1 MKKSPLLTLLLTVA
15 LLFSLAD
22 PAAAASGKING
33 SVVNVRSGP
42 GTSYAASGSLYRD
55 AEVEILQQSNGWNQI
70 KYGSLTGWVSS
81 DLITPDITLK
91 VTSEYVNL
99 RSGPGTTYSIVG
111 QVTRGQTLTLL
122 DAVDNWYIVKTPTI
136 ARAYISA
143 SLVEKEGTAA
153 PSAPAPA
160 PTPVPA
166 TPAPTP
172 APTAPVAAPRVML
185 NGQQLSFD
193 VPPTIESGRTLVP
206 LRTIFEAMGAAV
218 NWNASSSTVTATK
231 GSSTIIL
238 PVGSRTATVN
248 GKNVTLDVPAKI
260 INSRTL
266 VPLRFVSESLGAQV
280 DWNNTERLVTIT
292 AQANSGKATTVTIK
306 EDQVNLRSGPGTDYG
321 KVATAQLGERM
332 DVLGESNGWY
342 QISRGGSRMWVAGWL
357 VNVAW
362 QEDGPSQPVTPAPE
376 PQPEPEPAPT
386 PKPEPIPEPA
396 PNAIN
401 LARSMDQNGFC
412 ITIKGNQRLN
422 GMSRNENGKLIYEF
436 KDMQI
441 TGLNYFK
448 EDLGIGSAIVRGK
461 NDGSDA
467 SVEIELPSG
476 LKYNITTENNGKTE
490 SIRIPNFIISFER
503 KAFGSNG
510 ERIVLTTM
518 APVQY
523 SGTLKDDRLEIKL
536 PNLQPGRVD
545 SSYNY
550 ASSLLKKATIEAEG
564 TATVITLTTSDL
576 GKYTFGQSGEGKIL
590 NILLAGKS
598 AVKPKSGIVVLDPGH
613 GGKDNGASGP
623 GGLHEKDVNLDVALQ
638 AGKLLQAKGIQVVYS
653 RTDDSYVYL
662 EDISAI
668 ANRANAD
675 VFVSIHCNSALT
687 STAGGT
693 ESYTFTSVDF
703 PELFLQQDERK
714 RLATLLQENLIAKLQ
729 RSNRGVK
736 EANFSV
742 LRNTQMPAALVEM
755 SFISNPTEEQ
765 LLASPDY
772 RARAAQ
778 AIADAISQ
786 YLAQ

>member
-1 MKKSPLLTLLLTVA
+1 MKKGPLLTLLLTFV
-15 LLFSLAD
+15 LLFSLAN

-42 GTSYAASGSLYRD
+42 GASYAVSGSLYRD
-55 AEVEILQQSNGWNQI
+55 TEVEILQQSNGWNQI

-91 VTSEYVNL
+91 VTGEYVNL

-122 DAVDNWYIVKTPTI
+122 DAVDNWYIIKTPTV

-143 SLVEKEGTAA
+143 SLVEKEGASA
-153 PSAPAPA
+153 PSAPAP
-160 PTPVPA
+160 TPAPA
-166 TPAPTP
+166 TPAPAP
-172 APTAPVAAPRVML
+172 APTAPAAAPRVML

-193 VPPTIESGRTLVP
+193 VPPIIENSRTLVP

-218 NWNASSSTVTATK
+218 NWNATSSTVTATK
-231 GSSTIIL
+231 GSATIIL
-238 PVGSRTATVN
+238 PVGSRVATVN
-248 GKNVTLDVPAKI
+248 GQNVTLDVPAKI
-260 INSRTL
+260 VNSRTL

-292 AQANSGKATTVTIK
+292 ARANSSKAVTVTIK
-306 EDQVNLRSGPGTDYG
+306 EDQVNLRSGPGTNYE

-357 VNVAW
+357 VNVAS
-362 QEDGPSQPVTPAPE
+362 QEDGPQ
-376 PQPEPEPAPT
+376 PQPEPEPEPT
-386 PKPEPIPEPA
+386 PQPEPTPEPA

-401 LARSMDQNGFC
+401 LARTMDANGFC

-441 TGLNYFK
+441 AGLNYFK

-461 NDGSDA
+461 NNGSDA

-518 APVQY
+518 APAQY

-590 NILLAGKS
+590 NILLVGKS

-623 GGLHEKDVNLDVALQ
+623 GGLHEKDANLDVALQ

>member
-1 MKKSPLLTLLLTVA
+1 MKKSLLLTILLTVV

-22 PAAAASGKING
+22 PAAAAGGKING

-42 GTSYAASGSLYRD
+42 GSSYAVSGSLYRD
-55 AEVEILQQSNGWNQI
+55 TEVEILQQSNGWDQI

-91 VTSEYVNL
+91 VTGEYVNL

-153 PSAPAPA
+153 PSAPAPIPA
-160 PTPVPA
+160 PA
-166 TPAPTP
+166 APAPTP
-172 APTAPVAAPRVML
+172 APTAPAAAPRVML

-206 LRTIFEAMGAAV
+206 LRTIFEAMGATV
-218 NWNASSSTVTATK
+218 NWNAASSTVTATK
-231 GSSTIIL
+231 GSSTITL
-238 PVGSRTATVN
+238 PVGSRAATVN
-248 GKNVTLDVPAKI
+248 GKNVSLDVPAKI
-260 INSRTL
+260 VNSRTL

-292 AQANSGKATTVTIK
+292 AQANSGKASTVTIK
-306 EDQVNLRSGPGTDYG
+306 EDQVNLRSGPGTNYE
-321 KVATAQLGERM
+321 KVATAQLGERI

-357 VNVAW
+357 VNVAS
-362 QEDGPSQPVTPAPE
+362 QEDGPQ
-376 PQPEPEPAPT
+376 PQPEPEPEPT
-386 PKPEPIPEPA
+386 PQPEPTPEPA
-396 PNAIN
+396 PNALN
-401 LARSMDQNGFC
+401 LARTMDANGFC

-441 TGLNYFK
+441 AGLNYFK
-448 EDLGIGSAIVRGK
+448 EDLGVGSAIVRGK

-490 SIRIPNFIISFER
+490 TIRIPNFIISFER
-503 KAFGSNG
+503 KTFGSNG

-518 APVQY
+518 APAQY
-523 SGTLKDDRLEIKL
+523 SGTLQDDRLEIKL

-550 ASSLLKKATIEAEG
+550 AGNLLKKATIEAEG

-638 AGKLLQAKGIQVVYS
+638 AGELLQAKGIQVVYS
-653 RTDDSYVYL
+653 RSDDSFVNL

-687 STAGGT
+687 STPGGT
-693 ESYTFTSVDF
+693 ESYTFTSINY

-729 RSNRGVK
+729 RTNRGVK
-736 EANFSV
+736 EENFSV
-742 LRNTQMPAALVEM
+742 LRNTQMPAALVEL

>member
-1 MKKSPLLTLLLTVA
+1 MKKSPLLTLLLTVV
-15 LLFSLAD
+15 LLFCLAD

-42 GTSYAASGSLYRD
+42 GTGYAVSGSLYRD
-55 AEVEILQQSNGWNQI
+55 TEVEILQQSNGWNQI

-91 VTSEYVNL
+91 VTGEYVNL

-122 DAVDNWYIVKTPTI
+122 DAVDNWYIIKTSTV

-143 SLVEKEGTAA
+143 SLVKKQGISA
-153 PSAPAPA
+153 PSAPALTPA
-160 PTPVPA
+160 PA

-172 APTAPVAAPRVML
+172 APTAPAAAPRVML

-206 LRTIFEAMGAAV
+206 LRAIFEAMGAAV
-218 NWNASSSTVTATK
+218 NWNAASSTVTATK

-238 PVGSRTATVN
+238 PVGARTATVN
-248 GKNVTLDVPAKI
+248 GQNVTLDVPAKI
-260 INSRTL
+260 VNSRTL

-292 AQANSGKATTVTIK
+292 AQ
-306 EDQVNLRSGPGTDYG
+306 
-321 KVATAQLGERM
+321 
-332 DVLGESNGWY
+332 
-342 QISRGGSRMWVAGWL
+342 
-357 VNVAW
+357 
-362 QEDGPSQPVTPAPE
+362 
-376 PQPEPEPAPT
+376 PQPEPEPDPT
-386 PKPEPIPEPA
+386 PQPEPTPEPA
-396 PNAIN
+396 SNALN
-401 LARSMDQNGFC
+401 LARTMDANGLC

-441 TGLNYFK
+441 AGLNYFK
-448 EDLGIGSAIVRGK
+448 EDLGVGSAIVRGK

-503 KAFGSNG
+503 KTFGSNG
-510 ERIVLTTM
+510 ERIIVTTM
-518 APVQY
+518 APAQY
-523 SGTLKDDRLEIKL
+523 SGTLQDDRLQIKL

-550 ASSLLKKATIEAEG
+550 AGNLLKKATIEAEG
-564 TATVITLTTSDL
+564 TGTVITLTTSDL
-576 GKYTFGQSGEGKIL
+576 GKYTLGQSGEGKIL

-623 GGLHEKDVNLDVALQ
+623 SGLHEKDVNLDVALQ

-693 ESYTFTSVDF
+693 ESYTFTSINY

-736 EANFSV
+736 EENFSV
-742 LRNTQMPAALVEM
+742 LRNTQMPAALVEL

-765 LLASPDY
+765 LLASSDY
-772 RARAAQ
+772 RALAAQ

>member
-42 GTSYAASGSLYRD
+42 GTSYAASGSLYQD
-55 AEVEILQQSNGWNQI
+55 TEVEILQQSNGWNQI

-91 VTSEYVNL
+91 VTGEYVNL

-122 DAVDNWYIVKTPTI
+122 DAVDNWYIVKTPTV

-153 PSAPAPA
+153 PSAPAPIPA
-160 PTPVPA
+160 PA
-166 TPAPTP
+166 TPAPPP
-172 APTAPVAAPRVML
+172 APTAPAAAPRVML

-206 LRTIFEAMGAAV
+206 LRTIFEAMGATV
-218 NWNASSSTVTATK
+218 NWNAASSTVTATK

-238 PVGSRTATVN
+238 PVGSRAATVN
-248 GKNVTLDVPAKI
+248 GKNVSLDVPAKI
-260 INSRTL
+260 VNSRTL

-292 AQANSGKATTVTIK
+292 AQANSGKASTVTIK
-306 EDQVNLRSGPGTDYG
+306 EDQVNLRSGPGTNYE
-321 KVATAQLGERM
+321 KVATAQLGERI

-362 QEDGPSQPVTPAPE
+362 QEDGPSQPVTPEPQ
-376 PQPEPEPAPT
+376 PQPEPEPT
-386 PKPEPIPEPA
+386 PQPEPTPEPA
-396 PNAIN
+396 PNTLN
-401 LARSMDQNGFC
+401 LARTMDANGFC

-441 TGLNYFK
+441 AGLNYFK
-448 EDLGIGSAIVRGK
+448 EDLGVGSAIVRGK

-467 SVEIELPSG
+467 IVEIELPSG
-476 LKYNITTENNGKTE
+476 LKYNITTENNGQTE

-503 KAFGSNG
+503 KTFGSNG
-510 ERIVLTTM
+510 ERIIVTTM
-518 APVQY
+518 APAQY
-523 SGTLKDDRLEIKL
+523 SGTLQDDRLEIKL

-550 ASSLLKKATIEAEG
+550 AGNLLKKATIEAEG

-653 RTDDSYVYL
+653 RSDDSFVNL

-668 ANRANAD
+668 ANRSNAD

-687 STAGGT
+687 STPGGT
-693 ESYTFTSVDF
+693 ESYTFTSINY

-729 RSNRGVK
+729 RTNRGVK
-736 EANFSV
+736 EENFSV
-742 LRNTQMPAALVEM
+742 LRNTQMPAALVEL

-786 YLAQ
+786 YFAQ

>member
-1 MKKSPLLTLLLTVA
+1 MKKGPLLTLLLTFV
-15 LLFSLAD
+15 LLFSLAN

-42 GTSYAASGSLYRD
+42 GTSYAVSGSLYQD
-55 AEVEILQQSNGWNQI
+55 TEVEILQQSNGWNQI
-70 KYGSLTGWVSS
+70 KYDSLTGWVSS

-91 VTSEYVNL
+91 VTGEYVNL

-122 DAVDNWYIVKTPTI
+122 DAVDNWYIVKTPTV

-143 SLVEKEGTAA
+143 SLVEKEGTSA
-153 PSAPAPA
+153 PSAPAPTPA
-160 PTPVPA
+160 PA
-166 TPAPTP
+166 APAPTP
-172 APTAPVAAPRVML
+172 APTAPAAAPRVML

-206 LRTIFEAMGAAV
+206 LRTIFEAMGATV
-218 NWNASSSTVTATK
+218 NWNAASSTVKATK
-231 GSSTIIL
+231 GSSTITL

-248 GKNVTLDVPAKI
+248 GKNVSLDVPAKI
-260 INSRTL
+260 VNSRTL

-292 AQANSGKATTVTIK
+292 AQANSGKAATVTIK
-306 EDQVNLRSGPGTDYG
+306 EDQVNLRSGPGTDYE
-321 KVATAQLGERM
+321 KVATAQLGERI
-332 DVLGESNGWY
+332 DVVGESNGWY

-357 VNVAW
+357 VNVAS
-362 QEDGPSQPVTPAPE
+362 QEDGPSQPVTPQ
-376 PQPEPEPAPT
+376 PQPEPEPEPT
-386 PKPEPIPEPA
+386 PQPEPTPEPA
-396 PNAIN
+396 PNTLN
-401 LARSMDQNGFC
+401 LARTMDANGFC

-441 TGLNYFK
+441 AGLNYFK
-448 EDLGIGSAIVRGK
+448 EDLGVGSAIVRGK

-476 LKYNITTENNGKTE
+476 LKYNITTENNGQTE

-503 KAFGSNG
+503 KTFGSNG
-510 ERIVLTTM
+510 ERIIVTTM
-518 APVQY
+518 APAQY

-536 PNLQPGRVD
+536 PNLQPGRVN

-550 ASSLLKKATIEAEG
+550 AGNLLKKATIEAEG

-653 RTDDSYVYL
+653 RSDDSFVNL

-687 STAGGT
+687 STPGGT
-693 ESYTFTSVDF
+693 ESYTFTSINY

-729 RSNRGVK
+729 RTNRGVK
-736 EANFSV
+736 EENFSV
-742 LRNTQMPAALVEM
+742 LRNTQMPAALVEL